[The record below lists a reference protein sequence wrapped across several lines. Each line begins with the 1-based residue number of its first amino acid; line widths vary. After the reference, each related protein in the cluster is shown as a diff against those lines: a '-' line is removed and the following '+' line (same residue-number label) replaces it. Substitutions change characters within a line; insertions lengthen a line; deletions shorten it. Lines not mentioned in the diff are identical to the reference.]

1 VLRPGELAGL
11 AKRPTAGVW
20 HEDQPDLGVPITL
33 NGIRGVIDP
42 ALLNGTF
49 ALKPLIRFRSGL
61 KATLLRWW
69 LRSPIWRCPLPNSAP
84 SIWTRSSWSRAK
96 LKIL

>member
-61 KATLLRWW
+61 KATLFCGDGFVHQSGAVRFPTRHQVSEPDLRGHA
-69 LRSPIWRCPLPNSAP
+69 RS
-84 SIWTRSSWSRAK
+84 
-96 LKIL
+96 